1 MTVCVCG
8 AIERRR
14 DGPRFTIEYALS
26 GGEAAADAHA
36 ERRET

>member
-1 MTVCVCG
+1 MTMCVCG

-14 DGPRFTIEYALS
+14 AAPRFAIEYALS
-26 GGEAAADAHA
+26 GGEAAPGARA